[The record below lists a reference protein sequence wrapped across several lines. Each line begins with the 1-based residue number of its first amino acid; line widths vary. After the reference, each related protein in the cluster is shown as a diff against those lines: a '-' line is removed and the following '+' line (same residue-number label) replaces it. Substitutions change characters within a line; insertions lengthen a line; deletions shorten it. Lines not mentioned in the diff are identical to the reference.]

1 MQSKEYIGHGTK
13 HEQWDL
19 IDVVIDWAKARE
31 HSFQY
36 EGRTFVKFTV
46 AARRQTSE
54 YGKTHT
60 VYVRPKEAPAKAEA
74 AEPAPAPAKRSKR
87 AKA

>member
-13 HEQWDL
+13 HGQWDL
-19 IDVVIDWAKARE
+19 IDVVIDWEKARE

-46 AARRQTSE
+46 AARRQPSE
-54 YGKTHT
+54 YGKTHS
-60 VYVRPKEAPAKAEA
+60 VYVRPKEAAEATAA
-74 AEPAPAPAKRSKR
+74 AEPAPKTTKGRKRT
-87 AKA
+87 KA

>member
-1 MQSKEYIGHGTK
+1 MQSKEYIGPGTK
-13 HEQWDL
+13 HEQLDL